1 VGIWNGGVVPQFT
14 QNVIK
19 RLGRDM
25 AWRHAIL
32 FALGFVK
39 TIGESRNGCQKNLPK
54 NISNKGFGALRKN
67 A

>member
-1 VGIWNGGVVPQFT
+1 
-14 QNVIK
+14 
-19 RLGRDM
+19 M